1 MSAIKVDNVTKVYK
15 LYERPIDRL
24 KETLRPGHKE
34 YHRKFYALNNIS
46 FDVEEGQFVGIIGTN
61 GSGKSTILKII
72 TGVLTPTQGEVT
84 VNGRVSALLELGAG
98 FNMEYT
104 GIENIYMNGTMMGYS
119 RQEMDAKLP
128 EILEFADIGDFVYQP
143 CKTYSSGMFVRLA
156 FALAINVDPEI
167 LIVDEA
173 LAVGDVFFQAKCY
186 KKINEIRESGTTVIL
201 VTHDMGTIIKYCD
214 KVVVLNRGKFVD
226 EGDPGKMVDLYK
238 KILAG
243 QFSEE
248 DLEGIGQKADF
259 ADQLLKEA
267 EGTANAG
274 VENSAENKNT
284 KTSSKETLTSS
295 VNSNIAGEV
304 WMDKL
309 STNAQQLK
317 YGNGAADIIDVGIFD
332 HKNEL
337 SNLLL
342 KGRSWTLKIKVRF
355 NERVKDPIFAF
366 TIKDSKGTEITGTN
380 TMIEGCDTGVAE
392 AGDVVVAT
400 FEQKM
405 DLQGKDYLLSLG
417 CTGFVNG
424 EFVVFDR
431 LYDVANLTVI
441 SDKNTVGYFDMN
453 SQVTVERG

>member
-1 MSAIKVDNVTKVYK
+1 
-15 LYERPIDRL
+15 
-24 KETLRPGHKE
+24 
-34 YHRKFYALNNIS
+34 
-46 FDVEEGQFVGIIGTN
+46 
-61 GSGKSTILKII
+61 
-72 TGVLTPTQGEVT
+72 
-84 VNGRVSALLELGAG
+84 
-98 FNMEYT
+98 
-104 GIENIYMNGTMMGYS
+104 MNGTMMGYS

-295 VNSNIAGEV
+295 VNSNIAAEV

-332 HKNEL
+332 HKNEF
-337 SNLLL
+337 SNVLL

-355 NERVKDPIFAF
+355 NEQVKDPIFAF

-400 FEQKM
+400 FEQNM

>member
-1 MSAIKVDNVTKVYK
+1 M
-15 LYERPIDRL
+15 YERPIDRL

-72 TGVLTPTQGEVT
+72 TGVLNPTEGEVT
-84 VNGRVSALLELGAG
+84 VNGRISALLELGAG

-186 KKINEIRESGTTVIL
+186 KKINEIREGGTTVIL

-355 NERVKDPIFAF
+355 NEQVKDPIFAF

-380 TMIEGCDTGVAE
+380 TMVEGCDTGVAE